1 MAIPSRP
8 IGQDPQSQQLWNISK
23 QLERFAGILS
33 QGGGGGG
40 GGASLISVTYSA
52 LYNLADNALLV
63 PNQAY
68 LINDYATVH
77 YITADGRIL
86 DPVPNIGVT
95 EPLIVIAN
103 STSTLDKEARSA
115 RYPLDII
122 YYDWNPGNWY
132 EDASFVDTGTLVPGF
147 KGVIYFRH
155 DTILDNYMGYDF
167 RNVKFRRY
175 KTAVPTYNPLTSYAL
190 KDKVQDATGVYYSLI
205 AANLGNNLLDQAYW
219 CQIIS
224 FDTTEYWNYHPSG
237 VNGIPSSSEFTDLL
251 TFVEGTGSGTY
262 ELSVRS
268 NHFESFKDNINYA
281 ETDTLTILSNNVFF
295 IDNNPPYFTIYANS
309 IGAENFN
316 NTSAG
321 DFYNNTIAT
330 YFHKNIIN
338 YNFLHNTIGYNFA
351 HNIIGNTFDTNYIG
365 SRFSYNV
372 IGKYFQNNYIDSHYD
387 NNYIDQDF
395 DNNIIGNDFNANTI
409 GNGFG
414 VNLIGCSFS
423 NNITD
428 NSFNSNNISDNF
440 NSNIIGSSF
449 ASNRIGSNFVTNNIG
464 SGFGNNGIG
473 SNFTNCTIYNGFI
486 YNTAMDNFDGIGIDF
501 SSSTHIYAAYN
512 CTLFTASDTSKKLSY
527 CDGTIFQ
534 IVAANS

>member
-77 YITADGRIL
+77 YITADGNIL

-103 STSTLDKEARSA
+103 TISTLDKEARSA
-115 RYPLDII
+115 LYPLDII

-175 KTAVPTYNPLTSYAL
+175 KTAAPTYNPLTSYTL
-190 KDKVQDATGVYYSLI
+190 QDKVQDATGVYYSLT
-205 AANLGNNLLDQAYW
+205 AANLGNALSDQDYW

-224 FDTTEYWNYHPSG
+224 FNTTEYWNYDHY
-237 VNGIPSSSEFTDLL
+237 VNGIPSSLEFIDCL

-268 NHFESFKDNINYA
+268 NHFESFKDNTNYE

-295 IDNNPPYFTIYANS
+295 IGNDPQYFTIYANS

-316 NTSAG
+316 NTAAG
-321 DFYNNTIAT
+321 DFYKNTIAT
-330 YFHKNIIN
+330 YFYNNIIN
-338 YNFLHNTIGYNFA
+338 YNFLHNTIGYDFA
-351 HNIIGNTFDTNYIG
+351 HNITGDSFNINNIG

-372 IGKYFQNNYIDSHYD
+372 ISKNFQINHIGNNYQNNHIDK
-387 NNYIDQDF
+387 DF
-395 DNNIIGNDFNANTI
+395 DNNIIGNDFNTNTI
-409 GNGFG
+409 GSNFED
-414 VNLIGCSFS
+414 NLIGCNFS
-423 NNITD
+423 NNITA
-428 NSFNSNNISDNF
+428 NNFNSNNISNNFVDN
-440 NSNIIGSSF
+440 IVGSSF
-449 ASNRIGSNFVTNNIG
+449 ASNCISDSFTANNIG

-486 YNTAMDNFDGIGIDF
+486 YNTLMDNFNGVGIDF

-534 IVAANS
+534 IVAVNS